1 MSGEWDYILEHYEYK
16 DQEFEF
22 NSEVNEK
29 TVENFWSRRQNS

>member
-1 MSGEWDYILEHYEYK
+1 MSGKQDQILEHYEYK

-29 TVENFWSRRQNS
+29 PIKDF